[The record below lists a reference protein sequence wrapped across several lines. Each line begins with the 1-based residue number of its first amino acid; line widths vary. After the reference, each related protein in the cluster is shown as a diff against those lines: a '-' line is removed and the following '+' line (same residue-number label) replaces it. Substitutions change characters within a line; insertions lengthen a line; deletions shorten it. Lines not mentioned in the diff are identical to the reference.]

1 MREAGE
7 KFKPTK
13 LGQGKTKKSSAPV
26 IQLAAGDRVQHAS
39 YSEGVVI
46 RLEGDGASQVAHVDF
61 GEGKPRRLL
70 LRYAPLKKL

>member
-1 MREAGE
+1 M
-7 KFKPTK
+7 
-13 LGQGKTKKSSAPV
+13 

-39 YSEGVVI
+39 YGEGVVI